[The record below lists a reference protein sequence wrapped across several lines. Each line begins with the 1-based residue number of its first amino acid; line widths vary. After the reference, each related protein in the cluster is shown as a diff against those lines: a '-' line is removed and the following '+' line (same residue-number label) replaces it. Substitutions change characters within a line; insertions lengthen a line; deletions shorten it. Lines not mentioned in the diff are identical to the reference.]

1 MFKNPL
7 ENEKVPVGEHTPV
20 RYFQSLS
27 TYLIHNV
34 AFISFH
40 IRDNRLSNDHRFILS
55 VTTVTMV
62 NLGKGNKRR
71 ARGSGAGGS
80 RVHHRAVTQTP
91 LPSEAASSLSHHSHT
106 QPVHLILLWRLAVR
120 LCVCCAFTGQCSST
134 APGWKCVFRG
144 KAAFRQRDSEHNTPH
159 SLDICNFQQKRVPFW
174 ERVRFETQIYGKTYA
189 SQRGEEPWEIW
200 QRPVRAQTHHFAI
213 SFRS

>member
-1 MFKNPL
+1 MAIPLLIENRMFKNPL

-40 IRDNRLSNDHRFILS
+40 IRDNRLSNDHRFIQTVS
-55 VTTVTMV
+55 TVTMV

-159 SLDICNFQQKRVPFW
+159 SLVSATFNRSECLSENACGLRRRSMARPM
-174 ERVRFETQIYGKTYA
+174 RP
-189 SQRGEEPWEIW
+189 RGEKSRGKSDRGP
-200 QRPVRAQTHHFAI
+200 
-213 SFRS
+213 

>member
-1 MFKNPL
+1 
-7 ENEKVPVGEHTPV
+7 
-20 RYFQSLS
+20 
-27 TYLIHNV
+27 
-34 AFISFH
+34 
-40 IRDNRLSNDHRFILS
+40 
-55 VTTVTMV
+55 MV

-159 SLDICNFQQKRVPFW
+159 SLVSATFNRSECLSENACGLR
-174 ERVRFETQIYGKTYA
+174 TQIYGKTYA
-189 SQRGEEPWEIW
+189 SQRGEEPWEI
-200 QRPVRAQTHHFAI
+200 
-213 SFRS
+213 